1 LPRACSYVN
10 VHSEEFPAGVIR
22 GQLVTKSAPAAA
34 PTMAPTMAPMPAAEP
49 TASPPS
55 GAATLGKTSALL
67 VVALAA
73 LFM

>member
-1 LPRACSYVN
+1 

-22 GQLVTKSAPAAA
+22 GQLITKSAPAA
-34 PTMAPTMAPMPAAEP
+34 TPTMAPMPAAQP

-55 GAATLGKTSALL
+55 GAATLGKASALL